1 MDPPDSTPLVTPW
14 ESPRGVA
21 HARLRSTI
29 WRWRWRWGGK
39 RITVP
44 YEFMI
49 WPCRWT
55 NEHVDRR
62 VNIATFTIPM
72 SQWVS
77 EYDDSYEHGQI
88 HLTVPWFS
96 QRINMVQLYLDA
108 HKENHGNSFFG
119 VLPFYPS
126 PCLELEELIATPF
139 LTISWQFD
147 TIQAMALAL
156 LGRWCYQCND
166 HPYLSWKNSGSNIE
180 SHSPPGDLESRVFQF
195 NESSIFESG
204 SKAIAQKKTEGCL
217 WSISIYPGRCTKLGQ
232 VWCCAWTWNFCS
244 S

>member
-1 MDPPDSTPLVTPW
+1 MSIRIWWFIWARTNSPDSPLVFTADKYGTAVPGCAQRK
-14 ESPRGVA
+14 PR
-21 HARLRSTI
+21 
-29 WRWRWRWGGK
+29 
-39 RITVP
+39 
-44 YEFMI
+44 E
-49 WPCRWT
+49 
-55 NEHVDRR
+55 
-62 VNIATFTIPM
+62 
-72 SQWVS
+72 Q
-77 EYDDSYEHGQI
+77 
-88 HLTVPWFS
+88 
-96 QRINMVQLYLDA
+96 
-108 HKENHGNSFFG
+108 FFG

-139 LTISWQFD
+139 LTVSWQFD
-147 TIQAMALAL
+147 TIQAMPLAL